1 MLPGIKSHVS
11 NISHEGGIVKLEKF
25 GIRMEVPPNAL
36 PAEQREPIS
45 LTVITDLTDL
55 TQHIPKEDDELFA
68 AFGIQ
73 CLPDGL
79 HFNVPITVTIPP
91 LH

>member
-1 MLPGIKSHVS
+1 
-11 NISHEGGIVKLEKF
+11 
-25 GIRMEVPPNAL
+25 MEVPPNAL
-36 PAEQREPIS
+36 TTEQRELIS

-79 HFNVPITVTIPP
+79 QFNVPIVVTIPHCIDFASLQDVTP
-91 LH
+91 VLYSSGGTIGTSE